1 MTRLPLLA
9 CMGLA
14 TVWLSTSAWAQAS
27 DTVLVVAASPLPGM
41 ALRRE
46 QFAAPVQQLR
56 QTSELPAQD
65 LAELLG
71 RHLGGV
77 LVQDMQGNPF
87 QADVQYRGFTA
98 SPLLGTPQG
107 LSVYLDGV
115 RMNQPFGDVV
125 SWDLIPRAALQS
137 LTLMP
142 GSNPLFGL
150 NTLGGALALQT
161 KDGRSAPGTA
171 LEFKL
176 GSQQRRNLLLEHGF
190 ANAQGLD
197 GYGMVNLF
205 HDGGWRAQSP
215 SDVRQLF
222 GKLRWKDGG
231 TRSQLSLAWSDNE
244 LQGNGLQEG
253 GQLAQDW
260 KSVYTTPDTTR
271 QHALLLNWT
280 GSHELREGWTLSAQA
295 YLRRQKGSS
304 LNGDVNEGAL
314 DQSLYQPNASE
325 RAVLA
330 QNGYSGYPAS
340 GANASNTPFPYWRCL
355 ANALLPN
362 GDTNKEPAE
371 KCSGLLTRSSS
382 TQRNEGLVLQSNWE
396 GTQGSAKTQTLLGA
410 ALDIGHV
417 RYSQLS
423 QAGYVN
429 PDHSVTGVP
438 AWADGSRG
446 GVVDDAP
453 WDTAVELQGRSE
465 TRSLFGSRTWS
476 WAGGWHL
483 SASGRYNRT
492 KVNNLDLRNDGNAAS
507 LSGQHQFSRFNPALG
522 LTLAPSAAWQGWL
535 GYNEGSR
542 APTATELGCANPDVP
557 CRLPNAMASDPPLK
571 QVVTRTLEL
580 GMRGQLAERHQ
591 WSASVFRA
599 VNDDDILF
607 VASEQSGF
615 GYFRNF
621 GQTRRQGLELSL
633 SGPLGAQWQYGLHYN
648 WLQASYQSAETVGGT
663 GNSSNS
669 AAQAGLPGTEGTVQ
683 IRPGD
688 RIPLVPSQVF
698 KLQLGYQPSA
708 AWRFGLDL
716 QAVGR
721 SNARGNE
728 NGEHQAGG
736 NCGSFTCYTGS
747 GHNPGYAVLNL
758 SAHYSPQ
765 PGWTLTGQVNNLLDT
780 RYTTAAVLAPN
791 AFINGGIAARTGSS
805 YMVNGVREYTVQ
817 QGTFYAPGAPR
828 NVWLGARYAWR

>member
-1 MTRLPLLA
+1 MTRLPWLPCAGAALALL
-9 CMGLA
+9 G
-14 TVWLSTSAWAQAS
+14 WPAQS
-27 DTVLVVAASPLPGM
+27 QTFDTVTIVAASPLPGLEM
-41 ALRRE
+41 SRE

-56 QTSELPAQD
+56 ALGDLPAQD

-125 SWDLIPRAALQS
+125 NWDLVPRAALQS
-137 LTLMP
+137 ITLMP

-150 NTLGGALALQT
+150 NTLGGALAMQT

-171 LEFKL
+171 LELRL
-176 GSQQRRNLLLEHGF
+176 GSHQRSNLLFEHGF
-190 ANAQGLD
+190 ANDQGLD
-197 GYGMVNLF
+197 AYGMVNLF
-205 HDGGWRAQSP
+205 HDGGWRQQSP

-231 TRSQLSLAWSDNE
+231 TRSQLSLAWADND

-260 KSVYTTPDTTR
+260 RSVYTTPDTTR
-271 QHALLLNWT
+271 QHAFMLNWS
-280 GSHELREGWTLSAQA
+280 GSHEVREGWTVSAQA
-295 YLRRQKGSS
+295 YARHQKGSS

-314 DQSLYQPNASE
+314 DQNIY
-325 RAVLA
+325 
-330 QNGYSGYPAS
+330 AS
-340 GANASNTPFPYWRCL
+340 GENRNNTSFPYQRCL
-355 ANALLPN
+355 ANVQAN
-362 GDTNKEPAE
+362 DEPAE
-371 KCSGLLTRSSS
+371 KCTGLLTRSST

-396 GTQGSAKTQTLLGA
+396 GTQGKAKTQTLLGA

-417 RYSQLS
+417 RFSQMSQL
-423 QAGYVN
+423 GYVGADRSVVGV
-429 PDHSVTGVP
+429 PVWGDGVTGGNV
-438 AWADGSRG
+438 DG
-446 GVVDDAP
+446 VP
-453 WDTAVELQGRSE
+453 WDTAVDLQGRSE

-492 KVNNLDLRNDGNAAS
+492 QVNTHDLRNDGTPAS
-507 LSGQHQFSRFNPALG
+507 LSSDQTYSRFNPALG
-522 LTLAPSAAWQGWL
+522 LTLAPSPVWQGWL

-542 APTATELGCANPDVP
+542 APTTTELGCANPDQP
-557 CRLPNAMASDPPLK
+557 CRLPNAMASDPPLQ

-580 GMRGQLAERHQ
+580 GMRGLLAGRHQ

-599 VNDDDILF
+599 INDNDILF

-633 SGPLGAQWQYGLHYN
+633 SGPLNAQWTYGLHYN
-648 WLQASYQSAETVGGT
+648 WLEATYQSAETVGGT
-663 GNSSNS
+663 SNSSNT
-669 AAQAGLPGTEGTVQ
+669 AAQAGTPGLDGTIQ

-688 RIPLVPSQVF
+688 RIPLVPSQML
-698 KLQLGYQPSA
+698 KLHLAYQPNA

-721 SNARGNE
+721 SSARGNE
-728 NGEHQAGG
+728 NGQYQAGG
-736 NCGSFTCYTGS
+736 NCGTFTCYTGS
-747 GHNPGYAVLNL
+747 GENPGYAVLNL
-758 SAHYSPQ
+758 NAQYKPQ
-765 PGWTLTGQVNNLLDT
+765 PGWTVTGQVNNLLDT

-791 AFINGGIAARTGSS
+791 AFINGGITARAGSN
-805 YMVNGVREYTVQ
+805 YTVNGTREYAVQ

-828 NVWLGARYAWR
+828 NAWLGVRYAWR

>member
-1 MTRLPLLA
+1 MRSPFRLTCLA
-9 CMGLA
+9 LAASLA
-14 TVWLSTSAWAQAS
+14 TQTSLAQGTT
-27 DTVLVVAASPLPGM
+27 DTITIVAPSPLPGM
-41 ALRRE
+41 ELTRE

-125 SWDLIPRAALQS
+125 SWDLVPRAALQS
-137 LTLMP
+137 ITLMP

-150 NTLGGALALQT
+150 NTQGGALALQT

-171 LEFKL
+171 MELKL
-176 GSQQRRNLLLEHGF
+176 GGHQRRNLLLEHGF
-190 ANAQGLD
+190 VNERGLD

-205 HDGGWRAQSP
+205 HDGGWRKQSP

-222 GKLRWKDGG
+222 GKLRWHDGG
-231 TRSQLSLAWSDNE
+231 TRSLLSMAWADND

-271 QHALLLNWT
+271 QHALMLNWQ
-280 GSHELREGWTLSAQA
+280 GSHELREGWTVSAQA
-295 YLRRQKGSS
+295 YVRRQKSSS
-304 LNGDVNEGAL
+304 LNGDINEA
-314 DQSLYQPNASE
+314 SLEQAPASNAE
-325 RAVLA
+325 CLA
-330 QNGYSGYPAS
+330 QA
-340 GANASNTPFPYWRCL
+340 L
-355 ANALLPN
+355 AQ
-362 GDTNKEPAE
+362 DEPAE
-371 KCSGLLTRSSS
+371 VCNGLLTRSST
-382 TQRNEGLVLQSNWE
+382 TQRNHGLVLQSNWDSQ
-396 GTQGSAKTQTLLGA
+396 QGAAKTQTLLGA

-417 RYSQLS
+417 KFKQWG
-423 QAGYVN
+423 QAGYLN
-429 PDHSVTGVP
+429 PDRSVTGVP
-438 AWADGSRG
+438 AWSNGRDG
-446 GVVDDAP
+446 GVVDGEP
-453 WDTAVELQGRSE
+453 WDTDVELRGRSE

-483 SASGRYNRT
+483 TTSGRYNRT
-492 KVNNLDLRNDGNAAS
+492 EVRNLDLRNDGTTAS
-507 LSGQHQFSRFNPALG
+507 LTGTHQFNRFNPAVG

-542 APTATELGCANPDVP
+542 APTTTELGCANPDEP

-591 WSASVFRA
+591 WSVNLFRA
-599 VNDDDILF
+599 VSDDDILF
-607 VASEQSGF
+607 VASEQTGF

-633 SGPLGAQWQYGLHYN
+633 SGPLNPQWQYGLHYN
-648 WLQASYQSAETVGGT
+648 WLQATYQSAEVVGGNS
-663 GNSSNS
+663 NSSNS
-669 AAQAGLPGTEGTVQ
+669 EGPGLEGHVQ

-688 RIPLVPSQVF
+688 RIPLVPSQML
-698 KLQLGYQPSA
+698 KLHLGYKPSA
-708 AWRFGLDL
+708 TWSFGLDL
-716 QAVGR
+716 QAVSR
-721 SNARGNE
+721 SAARGNE
-728 NGEHQAGG
+728 NGQHQADGVY
-736 NCGSFTCYTGS
+736 YTGA
-747 GHNPGYAVLNL
+747 GHNPGHAVLNL
-758 SAHYSPQ
+758 SAKYMPS
-765 PGWTLTGQVNNLLDT
+765 PGWSLSAQVNNLLDK

-791 AFINGGIAARTGSS
+791 AFVGNNVVTQPFGTNAQGNAPLRH
-805 YMVNGVREYTVQ
+805 
-817 QGTFYAPGAPR
+817 GTFYAPGAPR
-828 NVWLGARYAWR
+828 NVWLGARYVWR

>member
-1 MTRLPLLA
+1 MTRLPLVCGSLA
-9 CMGLA
+9 IALA
-14 TVWLSTSAWAQAS
+14 GQPCRAEPVE
-27 DTVLVVAASPLPGM
+27 TVLVLASSPLPGM
-41 ALRRE
+41 ELTRE

-56 QTSELPAQD
+56 QPTDLPAQD
-65 LAELLG
+65 LADLLG

-125 SWDLIPRAALQS
+125 NWDVIPRAALQS
-137 LTLMP
+137 ITLMP

-171 LEFKL
+171 LELKF
-176 GSQQRRNLLLEHGF
+176 GSHQRSNLLLEHGF
-190 ANAQGLD
+190 TNEQGLD

-205 HDGGWRAQSP
+205 HDGGWRQQSP
-215 SDVRQLF
+215 SDVRQFF

-231 TRSQLSLAWSDNE
+231 TRSQLSLAWADNA

-253 GQLAQDW
+253 RQLAQDW
-260 KSVYTTPDTTR
+260 ASVYTTPDTTR
-271 QHALLLNWT
+271 QHALTLNWT
-280 GSHELREGWTLSAQA
+280 GSQEVRDGWTLNAQV
-295 YLRRQKGSS
+295 YLRRNKGSS

-314 DQSLYQPNASE
+314 DQNLYAAGEN
-325 RAVLA
+325 R
-330 QNGYSGYPAS
+330 N
-340 GANASNTPFPYWRCL
+340 NTPFPSQRCL
-355 ANALLPN
+355 ANALLSNSDP
-362 GDTNKEPAE
+362 GKEPAE
-371 KCSGLLTRSSS
+371 KCTGLLTRSNN

-396 GTQGSAKTQTLLGA
+396 GEQGAAKTQTLLGA

-417 RYSQLS
+417 RYSQMS
-423 QAGYVN
+423 QLGYIN
-429 PDHSVTGVP
+429 ADRSVVGVP
-438 AWADGSRG
+438 AWGDGVSG
-446 GVVDDAP
+446 GTIDGTP

-483 SASGRYNRT
+483 SASGRYNST
-492 KVNNLDLRNDGNAAS
+492 QVNNIDLRNDGTAAS
-507 LSGQHQFSRFNPALG
+507 LSGDHRFSRFNPALG
-522 LTLAPSAAWQGWL
+522 LTLAPSAVWQGWL

-542 APTATELGCANPDVP
+542 APTTTELGCANPDQP
-557 CRLPNAMASDPPLK
+557 CRLPNAMASDPPLQ
-571 QVVTRTLEL
+571 QVVTRTLEM
-580 GMRGQLAERHQ
+580 GMRGLLAERHQ
-591 WSASVFRA
+591 WSANVFRA
-599 VNDDDILF
+599 VNDQDILF

-633 SGPLGAQWQYGLHYN
+633 SGPINAQWQYGLHYN
-648 WLQASYQSAETVGGT
+648 WLQATYQSAETVGGT
-663 GNSSNS
+663 SNSSNS
-669 AAQAGLPGTEGTVQ
+669 AAQAGFPGTEGTIQ

-688 RIPLVPSQVF
+688 RIPLVPSQML
-698 KLQLGYQPSA
+698 KLHLTYKPNET
-708 AWRFGLDL
+708 WRFGMDL

-721 SNARGNE
+721 SAARGNE
-728 NGEHQAGG
+728 NGQHQAGG
-736 NCGSFTCYTGS
+736 DCGTFTCYTGS
-747 GHNPGYAVLNL
+747 GENPGYAVLNL
-758 SAHYSPQ
+758 NAQYKPQ
-765 PGWTLTGQVNNLLDT
+765 PGWTVTGQVNNLLDT

-791 AFINGGIAARTGSS
+791 AFISNGIAARAGSS
-805 YMVNGVREYTVQ
+805 YMIDGTRTYAVQ
-817 QGTFYAPGAPR
+817 QGTFFAPGAPR
-828 NVWLGARYAWR
+828 NVWLGVRYAWR